1 MASGVDIMKEAMIKK
16 YFLNW
21 EEAANSAEGEAGGKG
36 YNLGRLHRYG
46 FPVPSGGVLIAA
58 SYREFLRYNDPDHLV
73 QAAAAI
79 KAEDVLNCEKILE
92 EIRDKINNGR
102 IGEDIKRELAEKLA
116 GMGLIDRPVAVR
128 SSATAEDSARASFAG
143 VHESFLNILGLENI
157 IKAIKGC
164 YASLWTP
171 RAVAYRRKMGLSDD
185 EVAAAVVIMELVP
198 AEAAGVAFSCDP
210 RTGRRDRIAISANFG
225 LGESVVSGAVEPDEY
240 MLDSTTL
247 LPEIIEKKIGSKEQ
261 YARLRSEKGTELIS
275 AVEGTSEKQV
285 LDDNQITELGLMTL
299 RVHESLGRGI
309 INQDVEWA
317 FDGKQFFIVQARP
330 VTNLPEPNFPE
341 LAGQP
346 VIWSNANIKDAM
358 PFVMTTLTWNAGHYT
373 LNLMLTSNLLA
384 AGYHPPPG
392 IDWTRLYKGRG
403 YFNLSALQWSL
414 YDAVGTLPEET
425 NNLLGGHQ
433 PEIKVPAGNPISGWN
448 GIKRSL
454 RKLNLVFNVLKT
466 QFYSKDIFKDIWK
479 RSQSWNQLNFH
490 GMTGTELVSVIDEI
504 GKKYI
509 EFAPIY
515 MILTSSAS
523 LPLDTLT
530 KTLEHDF
537 PGRGY
542 SLANNLLA
550 GSAQITS
557 AEHGYRLIE
566 LARTALKDEAA
577 CKYFASE
584 HFDPAAFKDE
594 IPVNSQF
601 MKEFEEFLKD
611 FGHRGIYE
619 GDLMNPRWRED
630 PTYLLE
636 NIRAAVLFP
645 GNADYRKAQAEKR
658 KAAEEEIDRKLKWSL
673 KHLKINMWVK
683 QAIKGSQM
691 REMAKYIWMKPFE
704 PMRLLVQEIGSR
716 LVERGILN
724 EQADVYHCATH
735 ELVSILSGYWDGT
748 GLKVL
753 VEERK
758 QLREEFSELDPPDV
772 IIDELPLPKTR
783 SPEVQGQ
790 VLTGLGV
797 AAGRAAGK
805 ARLIRHPRENTRL
818 QAGDVLVAPS
828 TDPGWTPLFLRAN
841 AVVMEVGGYLSH
853 GAIVAREYGIP
864 AVVNVA
870 GVMKTLKDGE
880 KLTVD
885 GDEGKVYRT

>member
-1 MASGVDIMKEAMIKK
+1 M
-16 YFLNW
+16 
-21 EEAANSAEGEAGGKG
+21 
-36 YNLGRLHRYG
+36 
-46 FPVPSGGVLIAA
+46 
-58 SYREFLRYNDPDHLV
+58 
-73 QAAAAI
+73 
-79 KAEDVLNCEKILE
+79 
-92 EIRDKINNGR
+92 
-102 IGEDIKRELAEKLA
+102 
-116 GMGLIDRPVAVR
+116 
-128 SSATAEDSARASFAG
+128 
-143 VHESFLNILGLENI
+143 
-157 IKAIKGC
+157 
-164 YASLWTP
+164 
-171 RAVAYRRKMGLSDD
+171 
-185 EVAAAVVIMELVP
+185 
-198 AEAAGVAFSCDP
+198 
-210 RTGRRDRIAISANFG
+210 
-225 LGESVVSGAVEPDEY
+225 SGAVEPDEY

-261 YARLRSEKGTELIS
+261 YTRLRSEKGTELIS
-275 AVEGTSEKQV
+275 AVEGASEKQV

-373 LNLMLTSNLLA
+373 LNLMLTSTLLA

-392 IDWTRLYKGRG
+392 INWTRLYKGRG
-403 YFNLSALQWSL
+403 YFNLSSLQWSL

-433 PEIKVPAGNPISGWN
+433 PEIKVPAGNPICGWN

-454 RKLNLVFNVLKT
+454 RKLN
-466 QFYSKDIFKDIWK
+466 
-479 RSQSWNQLNFH
+479 
-490 GMTGTELVSVIDEI
+490 LVSVIDEI

-673 KHLKINMWVK
+673 QRIKINMWVK
-683 QAIKGSQM
+683 QARKGSQM

-704 PMRLLVQEIGSR
+704 PMRLLVQEIGGR

-772 IIDELPLPKTR
+772 IIDEVPLPKTR

-841 AVVMEVGGYLSH
+841 AVVMEMGGYLSH

-880 KLTVD
+880 QLTVD